1 MWRQWRHEAAPCRS
15 AGQRPRRCETLVRYI
30 DRFLMFYVTHADK
43 LQRTSVWLDNLE
55 GGVDYLRAVVCDDSL
70 GIAAPEEDRAV
81 YALSNRDPIGEANVL
96 SRGILGDIGGRLVVA
111 SPLYKHHFDLATGAC
126 LEDDAVRIPAYAAR
140 LEGDRVLIGRP

>member
-1 MWRQWRHEAAPCRS
+1 MTALEKWSWEA
-15 AGQRPRRCETLVRYI
+15 
-30 DRFLMFYVTHADK
+30 
-43 LQRTSVWLDNLE
+43 
-55 GGVDYLRAVVCDDSL
+55 VCDLRDLVAGAGVCVLVGSEQVAL
-70 GIAAPEEDRAV
+70 FYLPEEDRAV

-140 LEGDRVLIGRP
+140 LEGDSVLIGRP